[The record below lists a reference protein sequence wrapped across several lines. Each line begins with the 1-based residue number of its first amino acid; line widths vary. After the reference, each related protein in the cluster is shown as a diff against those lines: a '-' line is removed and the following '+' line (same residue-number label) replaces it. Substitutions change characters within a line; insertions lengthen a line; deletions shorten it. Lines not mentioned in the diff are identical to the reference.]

1 MIQDGYGLS
10 LSEIRNMCEEERL
23 EISNNLINQYL
34 ADELGEQ
41 FSYVILIVIINKNLS
56 FYQSLI

>member
-34 ADELGEQ
+34 AGELGELG
-41 FSYVILIVIINKNLS
+41 VM
-56 FYQSLI
+56 

>member
-10 LSEIRNMCEEERL
+10 LSEIRNMREEERL

-34 ADELGEQ
+34 AGELGEQ

>member
-34 ADELGEQ
+34 AGELGEQ